1 MPKLLPALL
10 TALLL
15 PLTAVHAAPAELT
28 MLAPLESTM
37 PLARYEHGQLAG
49 GIIKDIGD
57 ALAQR
62 LGRRAGYISVFV
74 GGVQPALSS
83 GRADL
88 MCHVLPAWIDGNY
101 LWTEPVFQDAE
112 IIAGYGAAPHL
123 HSLKDLRGKRV
134 GTVAGYRYPRIEQ
147 VLGQRFNRVDAPSM
161 EHNLQSAMR
170 GAVPYAIISEVTL
183 AYLKRSD
190 ASLALRPEL
199 VFAAFKTQCAV
210 SRSGRVSLADVAQ
223 ALDAMSR
230 DGSIDQILARYR

>member
-15 PLTAVHAAPAELT
+15 PLAVPAAAAELT

-62 LGRRAGYISVFV
+62 LGRRANYLSVF
-74 GGVQPALSS
+74 GAGVQAALSS

-88 MCHVLPAWIDGNY
+88 MCHVLPAWIDGDY
-101 LWTEPVFQDAE
+101 LWTEPMFQDAE
-112 IIAGYGAAPHL
+112 IIAGYGTAPHL
-123 HSLKDLRGKRV
+123 RSLKDLRGKRV

-161 EHNLQSAMR
+161 EHNLQSAMK
-170 GAVPYAIISEVTL
+170 GAVPYAIVSEVTL

-190 ASLALRPEL
+190 ARLALRPEL

-210 SRSGRVSLADVAQ
+210 SRSGRATLADVAQ
-223 ALDAMSR
+223 ALDAMSK